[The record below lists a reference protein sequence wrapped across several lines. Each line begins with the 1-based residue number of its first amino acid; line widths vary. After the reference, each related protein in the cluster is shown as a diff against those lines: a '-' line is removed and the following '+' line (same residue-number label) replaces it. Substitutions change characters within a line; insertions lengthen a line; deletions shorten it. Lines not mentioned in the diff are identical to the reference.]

1 MRGTA
6 TKEPLRRSAGSVDAD
21 AKPPRAAG
29 TQAARRHARP
39 LPTAKRALHVEAYER
54 LKNAIITLKFKPGE
68 YLNAARVS
76 ELLGIG
82 HTPVQ
87 QAINRLML
95 EGLVDIIPRKGVI
108 VKPVTL
114 DEILNII
121 DVRLVNETYCAR
133 LAAARAEEIDIAD
146 MESVLRDT
154 QAAVARGDIDRQMV
168 LDRVFHGVLS
178 RASKNPVLGE
188 LMRGLHD
195 RSLRFWFISLR
206 TPQHHV
212 SVRDEHDAILQAI
225 KARDP
230 EVAGDVVRRHI
241 ESFRRNIVKQM

>member
-1 MRGTA
+1 MSKPA
-6 TKEPLRRSAGSVDAD
+6 VKERSARGSASAVSARGRTVLDPGVAPRRRGAA
-21 AKPPRAAG
+21 AKPV
-29 TQAARRHARP
+29 
-39 LPTAKRALHVEAYER
+39 LNVEAYEQ
-54 LKNAIITLKFKPGE
+54 LKHAIITLRFKPGE

-87 QAINRLML
+87 QAINRLKL
-95 EGLVDIIPRKGVI
+95 EGLVDILPRKGVI

-133 LAAARAEEIDIAD
+133 LAAARADEADIAD
-146 MESVLRDT
+146 LESILRDA
-154 QAAVARGDIDRQMV
+154 QAAAARGDTDLQMV
-168 LDRVFHGVLS
+168 LDREFHGVLA
-178 RASKNPVLGE
+178 RASKNSVLGE

-206 TPQHHV
+206 SPEHHLLV
-212 SVRDEHDAILQAI
+212 HDEHAAILQAI

-230 EVAGDVVRRHI
+230 EAAGEAVRRHI
-241 ESFRRNIVKQM
+241 ESFRHNIGRQM